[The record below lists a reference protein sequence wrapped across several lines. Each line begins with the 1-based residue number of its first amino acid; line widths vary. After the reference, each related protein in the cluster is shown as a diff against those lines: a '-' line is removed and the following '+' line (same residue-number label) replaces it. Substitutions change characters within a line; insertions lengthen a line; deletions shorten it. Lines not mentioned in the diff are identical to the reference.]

1 MSASKGAGARSIGRP
16 QVAPDEARSRGST
29 PANDTASIAS
39 VGPGPMVAASRPA
52 IAGPMMKP
60 SEKMTSKYEFARP
73 IWLRP
78 TSAGTD
84 AV

>member
-1 MSASKGAGARSIGRP
+1 M
-16 QVAPDEARSRGST
+16 
-29 PANDTASIAS
+29 
-39 VGPGPMVAASRPA
+39 
-52 IAGPMMKP
+52 AGPMMKP
-60 SEKMTSKYEFARP
+60 SEKIASKYEFARP

>member
-1 MSASKGAGARSIGRP
+1 MGAR
-16 QVAPDEARSRGST
+16 RSRRTSAIARLDT
-29 PANDTASIAS
+29 RNDTASIAS
-39 VGPGPMVAASRPA
+39 VGPGPMDAASRPA